1 MRVSYFIF
9 ILLLLL
15 CCSTKTQVVY
25 RVYNTN
31 DPSHVIDSVSRS
43 GTIISNLTPM
53 AYVNDDSIFVR
64 SNIGTLYRNGEA
76 CGSIHIQQKSD
87 SLFVV
92 KVLDNF
98 KSQ

>member
-15 CCSTKTQVVY
+15 CCSTKRQVVY

-31 DPSHVIDSVSRS
+31 DPTQVIDSISRS
-43 GTIISNLTPM
+43 GTVVSDLTHM
-53 AYVNDDSIFVR
+53 DYVNDDSVFVK

-76 CGSIHIQQKSD
+76 CGSIHIQQKD

-98 KSQ
+98 KKQ

>member
-15 CCSTKTQVVY
+15 CCSTRTHVVY

-31 DPSHVIDSVSRS
+31 DPSYVIDSISKS
-43 GTIISNLTPM
+43 GTVISELRSM
-53 AYVNDDSIFVR
+53 SYINDDSVFVV
-64 SNIGTLYRNGEA
+64 SNMGTLYREGEA
-76 CGSIHIQQKSD
+76 CGSLHIQKKD
-87 SLFVV
+87 SSYVI

-98 KSQ
+98 KK